1 MGAKLYNLLTLLA
14 LWAFIAGG
22 GYAVAAL
29 SYVWVVGYTHSP
41 LPGIELAAYAWAV
54 VSLALA
60 VLFSWDLFED

>member
-1 MGAKLYNLLTLLA
+1 MSALMFNMLTLLA
-14 LWAFIAGG
+14 VWAFIAGG

-41 LPGIELAAYAWAV
+41 LPGIEWVAYAWAV

-60 VLFSWDLFED
+60 LLFSWDLFED